1 MSEQKEG
8 SAMGDMRKSEDQI
21 HSYPTDNLAAVID
34 ARDETVAAVEAL
46 TADGFAAPDIHVFA
60 GAEAAAALEASAGR
74 TGLAGL
80 AIRIAE
86 RLGIENDE
94 MMVKQRFEQ
103 ALRDGHY
110 LVFVDAADEE
120 RKERASAILH
130 AHGAHHVGFLGRFT
144 MEKMFPPA
152 AG

>member
-1 MSEQKEG
+1 MSEQKDG
-8 SAMGDMRKSEDQI
+8 SAAGEARTPEHEIDG
-21 HSYPTDNLAAVID
+21 YPTDHLAAVID
-34 ARDETVAAVEAL
+34 TRDDTVAAVEAL
-46 TADGFAAPDIHVFA
+46 TADGFTSSEIHVVA
-60 GAEAAAALEASAGR
+60 GAEAATALEARTGR

-103 ALRDGHY
+103 ALRDGRY
-110 LVFVDAADEE
+110 LVFVDSADQE